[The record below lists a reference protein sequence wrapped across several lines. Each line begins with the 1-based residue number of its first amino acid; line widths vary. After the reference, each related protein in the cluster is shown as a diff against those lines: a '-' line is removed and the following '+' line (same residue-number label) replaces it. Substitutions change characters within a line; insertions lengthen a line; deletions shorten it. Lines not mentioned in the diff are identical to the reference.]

1 MLTYADGSALSRSL
15 VAGLESAS
23 WMRWS
28 SEHAAEI
35 VTSPLAL
42 TELRRTAQVMDP
54 VAREKARRIA
64 DEVTVVR
71 FFDQSLKSAAMAS
84 SVLSPFAALHLGVAV
99 AHPDVGRVATYDP
112 LLAKVAVIYG
122 LEVVSPGWADGWWEA

>member
-1 MLTYADGSALSRSL
+1 MLTYADGSALGRAL
-15 VAGLESAS
+15 APGPEAAS
-23 WMRWS
+23 WLRWS
-28 SEHAAEI
+28 SQHEV
-35 VTSPLAL
+35 VTSPLGL
-42 TELRRTAQVMDP
+42 TELRRIAQGMDP

-84 SVLSPFAALHLGVAV
+84 SVLTPFGAIHLGIAV
-99 AHPDVGRVATYDP
+99 AHPDVGRIATYDP

-122 LEVVSPGWADGWWEA
+122 LEVVSPGWPDRWWES